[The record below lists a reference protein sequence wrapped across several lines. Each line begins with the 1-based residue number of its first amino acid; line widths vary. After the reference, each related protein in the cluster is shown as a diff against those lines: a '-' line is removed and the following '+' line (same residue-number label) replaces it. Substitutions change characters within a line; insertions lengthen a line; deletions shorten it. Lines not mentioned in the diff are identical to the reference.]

1 MLGDTLMDLNAGVK
15 ARDGLIQET
24 NQVLLVARGM
34 NIVPSTMPWS
44 SDSQYITPKAHLNFF
59 ISSFNIELHA
69 WLEHFVVVFS
79 DLRLETVGLCRVG
92 Q

>member
-1 MLGDTLMDLNAGVK
+1 MLGDTLMDSNAGVK

-24 NQVLLVARGM
+24 NQVLLARGM
-34 NIVPSTMPWS
+34 NIVPSMMPWS
-44 SDSQYITPKAHLNFF
+44 SDSQHITSKAHLNFF
-59 ISSFNIELHA
+59 ASSFNIELHA